1 MKRLQAFKFQLR
13 PGGQQECEMRRFA
26 GACRFV
32 FNRALA
38 LQNENHEAGN
48 KYIPY
53 GKMASWLVEWKNATE
68 TQWLKYSPSQPLQ
81 QSLKDLERAYK
92 NFFQN
97 RAAFPR
103 FKKRGQNDA
112 FRYPQGVKLD
122 QENSRIFLPKLGWM
136 RYRNSRQVTGVV
148 KNVTV
153 SQSCGKWYI
162 SIQTESEV
170 STPVHPSASM
180 VGLDAGVAKLATLSD
195 GTVFEPVNS
204 FQKNQKKLA
213 RLQRQL
219 SRRVKFSN
227 NWQKQKR
234 KIQRL
239 HSRIANIR
247 RDYLHKVTTTVSKNH
262 AMIVIEDLK
271 VSNMSKSAAG
281 TLSQPGRNVR
291 AKSGLN
297 RSILDQGW
305 YEMRRQLE
313 YKQLWSGGQLLAV
326 PPAYTSQRCACC
338 GHTAKEN
345 RLSQSQFRCQ
355 VCGYTANADVNGARN
370 ILAAGHAVLA
380 CGEMVQSGRSLKQEP
395 TEMIQATA

>member
-38 LQNENHEAGN
+38 RQNENHEVGN

-68 TQWLKYSPSQPLQ
+68 TQWLKDSPSQPLQ

-153 SQSCGKWYI
+153 SQSSGKWYI

-204 FQKNQKKLA
+204 LQKNQKKLA

-219 SRRVKFSN
+219 SRKVKFSN
-227 NWQKQKR
+227 NWQKQKC

-281 TLSQPGRNVR
+281 TVSQPGRNAR

-305 YEMRRQLE
+305 NEMRRQLE
-313 YKQLWSGGQLLAV
+313 YKQLWRGGQVFAV

-345 RLSQSQFRCQ
+345 RLSQSKFRCQ

-380 CGEMVQSGRSLKQEP
+380 CGGCQQTG
-395 TEMIQATA
+395 

>member
-1 MKRLQAFKFQLR
+1 
-13 PGGQQECEMRRFA
+13 MRRFA

-38 LQNENHEAGN
+38 RQNENHEVGN

-68 TQWLKYSPSQPLQ
+68 TQWLKDAQSQPLQ

-92 NFFQN
+92 NFFRK

-219 SRRVKFSN
+219 SRKVKFSN

-239 HSRIANIR
+239 HSCIANIR

-281 TLSQPGRNVR
+281 TVSQPGRNVR

-297 RSILDQGW
+297 RTILDQGW

-313 YKQLWSGGQLLAV
+313 YKQLWRGGQVLAV

-345 RLSQSQFRCQ
+345 RLSQSKFRCQ

-380 CGEMVQSGRSLKQEP
+380 CGGMVQSGRPLKQEP